1 MSLLFCE
8 NDSLHSSLLSFE
20 LLKWHRQKFVLS
32 QTSALIGQLWH
43 QPADDS
49 KLTSE
54 KYFFVAKKGAEGARF
69 KSSLCQS
76 DSAFCLCL
84 VFNFIFCVYL
94 LVFVSKRHI
103 WTLTEVPSLP
113 SYEQRPRW
121 SLKSRTAS
129 KWNNIVCTRAR
140 VQKVTSFPIFKGNI
154 ARLSDE
160 DTVHHIF

>member
-20 LLKWHRQKFVLS
+20 LLKWRRQKFVLS

-49 KLTSE
+49 KLTTE
-54 KYFFVAKKGAEGARF
+54 KYFFVAKKAHV
-69 KSSLCQS
+69 SSPGFVRVIQLF
-76 DSAFCLCL
+76 AFGFQLY
-84 VFNFIFCVYL
+84 FCVYL

-129 KWNNIVCTRAR
+129 KWNSLYTRAR
-140 VQKVTSFPIFKGNI
+140 AKGHLFSYFKGHI
-154 ARLSDE
+154 ARLSDK
-160 DTVHHIF
+160 DTMHSVY